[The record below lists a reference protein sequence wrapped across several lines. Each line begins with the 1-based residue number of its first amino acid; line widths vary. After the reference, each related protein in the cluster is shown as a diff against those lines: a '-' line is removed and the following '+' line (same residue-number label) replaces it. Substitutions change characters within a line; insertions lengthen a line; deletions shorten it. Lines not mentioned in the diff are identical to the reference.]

1 MRRVLK
7 VGLIRLWG
15 VVEGVARGNKV
26 EDFLARERPVRL
38 RLLVREEGSGRSVE
52 SKSSKRRLMVAAE
65 GG

>member
-26 EDFLARERPVRL
+26 EDFFGKRKASAFAFV
-38 RLLVREEGSGRSVE
+38 G
-52 SKSSKRRLMVAAE
+52 KRRRIREIGRV
-65 GG
+65 